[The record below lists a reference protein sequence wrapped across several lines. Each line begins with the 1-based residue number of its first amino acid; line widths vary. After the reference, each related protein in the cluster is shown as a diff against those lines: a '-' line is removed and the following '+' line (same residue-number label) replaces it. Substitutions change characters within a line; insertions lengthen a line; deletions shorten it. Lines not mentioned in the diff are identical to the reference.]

1 MLYQNISSITLPFTN
16 PVLIFSVILFII
28 LFAPLLLHRFRI
40 PDIVGLIIAGAVIGP
55 YGLHIMDRDSSI
67 VLFGT
72 VGLLYIMFVA
82 GLEIDMADFKKNS
95 KRGLAFG
102 LYTFFIPMILGTF
115 AGVYLLD
122 FSYPTSILLASM
134 FASHTLVTYPIVSKY
149 GITKNRAVNVTI
161 GGTVVTCLLAL
172 LVLAVIV
179 GMSTGVLT
187 QGFWIRLGVS
197 TVVFAFIVLWGFPV
211 VGRWYFKRYDDRVG
225 QFIFVLGLVFF
236 ASFLAESAGLEAIIG
251 AFLAGLALNRL
262 IPNTSALM
270 NRIEFVGNALFIPFF
285 LIGVGMLVNF
295 RVFVSDLNS
304 IWVAVVMTVVA
315 TVSKFIPAW
324 IAQKN
329 FKFTTSE
336 RTLIFGLSNAQAAAT
351 LAAVLVGYNVILGTT
366 PEGEPIRLLNESV
379 LNGTII
385 MILVTCIIASF
396 ATQKGA
402 REVALAEFAEEEIDS
417 NEDVEDRILI
427 PLSNAE
433 NVEEL
438 VSLAVTI
445 KSKKVKAVMTALN
458 VIKADVGD
466 NMAEKRANM
475 LLEKATKAAAATDNK
490 LVTSLRYDDD
500 VVNGIKNATKENKIT
515 DIVLGLRKEGEISDT
530 FLGNLT
536 DRVLS
541 KCATTTLVY
550 RPSQPLST
558 VKRYIVVV
566 PARAEREIGFPYW
579 VIRVWNI
586 AKNSSSKIIFYAD
599 EAVLSV
605 LREVNAKHS
614 IEVEFNEFTDW
625 DDFLIISRDVKDND
639 ALMIVMSRRNYPSYL
654 RNMTLIPTYLNK
666 YFNKHSCILVYP
678 MQIGIGEQEL
688 GALKSIP
695 HADSHDSLDDLTGV
709 LRSLFKR
716 NK

>member
-1 MLYQNISSITLPFTN
+1 MLNPNILSITLPLTN

-28 LFAPLLLHRFRI
+28 LFAPLVLHRFKI
-40 PDIVGLIIAGAVIGP
+40 PDIVGLIIAGALIGP

-95 KRGLAFG
+95 KRGLIFG
-102 LYTFFIPMILGTF
+102 LYTFFIPMILGTL

-149 GITKNRAVNVTI
+149 GITKNRAINVTI
-161 GGTVVTCLLAL
+161 GGTVITCLLAL
-172 LVLAVIV
+172 FVLAVIV
-179 GMSTGVLT
+179 GMSTGELT
-187 QGFWIRLGVS
+187 QGFWIQLGVS
-197 TVVFAFIVLWGFPV
+197 TIVFAFIVLWGFPF

-236 ASFLAESAGLEAIIG
+236 ASFLAEAAGLEAIIG

-295 RVFVSDLNS
+295 HVFLYDLTT
-304 IWVAVVMTVVA
+304 IWVAVVMCVVA

-324 IAQKN
+324 LAQKN
-329 FKFTTSE
+329 FRFTASE

-379 LNGTII
+379 LNGTIV

-402 REVALAEFAEEEIDS
+402 QEVALAEFAEDESVDNEEI
-417 NEDVEDRILI
+417 EDRILI
-427 PLSNAE
+427 PLSNIE

-458 VIKADVGD
+458 VIQADEGD
-466 NMAEKRANM
+466 SMAEKKANL
-475 LLEKATKAAAATDNK
+475 LLEKATKAAAATDNE
-490 LVTSLRYDDD
+490 LVTSLRYDEDI
-500 VVNGIKNATKENKIT
+500 VNGIKNATKEHKIT
-515 DIVLGLRKEGEISDT
+515 DIVIGLRTQKDISDT
-530 FLGNLT
+530 FLGKLT
-536 DRVLS
+536 QEVLS
-541 KCATTTLVY
+541 KCATTTLAY
-550 RPSQPLST
+550 RPMQPMST
-558 VKRYIVVV
+558 VKRYIVVI
-566 PARAEREIGFPYW
+566 PENAEKEVGFPYW
-579 VIRVWNI
+579 LISIWNL
-586 AKNSSSKIIFYAD
+586 AKNVGTKIVFYGTP
-599 EAVLSV
+599 AVLDILHLVQS
-605 LREVNAKHS
+605 KHL
-614 IEVEFNEFTDW
+614 ILAEFKEFTDW
-625 DDFLIISRDVKDND
+625 SNFKEVATATQDND
-639 ALMIVMSRRNYPSYL
+639 ALILVMSRPNCPSYS
-654 RNMTLIPTYLNK
+654 RHMEYVPNYINK
-666 YFNKHSCILVYP
+666 YFNSINCILVYP
-678 MQIGIGEQEL
+678 VQL
-688 GALKSIP
+688 GMDEDMSAFRSISMIN
-695 HADSHDSLDDLTGV
+695 HIEGMDGLVQV
-709 LRSLFKR
+709 LGKLFRK